1 MRTRD
6 KGAGEYTSASAR
18 KSARCSTDHRGRPR
32 FPLPRLL
39 LLRLGLGS
47 RSFLCLAQNS
57 STAAHTHVSSARS
70 HAPRRADLVCHWEDS
85 DAVAQEVF
93 ANVRTPTSRLDCK
106 GHAADLAL
114 PSALGLY
121 HLHLRR
127 VRGSDNIIPL
137 HRDVP
142 AGPWPDPRRR
152 GKDCSSEIPSHDM
165 AFARNAPETPET
177 ACEPGAAPAGPSTR
191 LIPCTIVNDADHAI
205 RATHSELAPYTYVG
219 LCKRRLGCSR
229 CHTCDSL

>member
-1 MRTRD
+1 MSIR
-6 KGAGEYTSASAR
+6 
-18 KSARCSTDHRGRPR
+18 
-32 FPLPRLL
+32 PLPLASPRDVRLTTAGDRDFL
-39 LLRLGLGS
+39 FLVFFSSDSDSDLDPSFVLR
-47 RSFLCLAQNS
+47 CLAQNS

-177 ACEPGAAPAGPSTR
+177 ACVNPAQP
-191 LIPCTIVNDADHAI
+191 PPV
-205 RATHSELAPYTYVG
+205 PQP
-219 LCKRRLGCSR
+219 
-229 CHTCDSL
+229 DSYRVLS